1 MSHLIKLNRTL
12 VLGCTAATV
21 LALLVAC
28 GGDHETMAM
37 NSQKAFDD
45 AKKKGIPIA
54 KGGHGGHA
62 AMGSEEMSGLDGSGT
77 DATTS
82 NASSSGMKGMDMS
95 GSKQGDMKGMDM
107 SGMKHGDMKG
117 MDMSGMKHGDMKGM
131 DMSGMKQGD
140 MKGMNMSGMKHGDM
154 KGMDMSGMEMSPVVP
169 QPKALQARP
178 GETATTLLAD
188 PLDAPAT
195 SSVTA
200 ARESS
205 VMNQEMASGSGM
217 SMSMGTYVQQD
228 VGRPTSGTSPMI
240 GMEHGMPGMKMDGG
254 GSTHDMSGMKHESS
268 GSSKTGPSG
277 SAPKAPMAMYVC
289 SSHPE
294 VVSDRPGK
302 CPIDGTPLVKKEKQ
316 P

>member
-1 MSHLIKLNRTL
+1 MSHLFKLNRTL

-37 NSQKAFDD
+37 KSQKAFDD
-45 AKKKGIPIA
+45 AQKKGIPIA
-54 KGGHGGHA
+54 KGGHGGHT
-62 AMGSEEMSGLDGSGT
+62 AMGSEEMSGMGGSGT
-77 DATTS
+77 DAATS
-82 NASSSGMKGMDMS
+82 SPSSSG
-95 GSKQGDMKGMDM
+95 MKGMDM

-131 DMSGMKQGD
+131 DMSGMKHGD
-140 MKGMNMSGMKHGDM
+140 MKGMN
-154 KGMDMSGMEMSPVVP
+154 MSGMEMSPVVP

-178 GETATTLLAD
+178 GETATTLRAD

-205 VMNQEMASGSGM
+205 AMNQEMASGSGM

-228 VGRPTSGTSPMI
+228 VGRPFSGTSPMK
-240 GMEHGMPGMKMDGG
+240 GMEHGMPGMKMDGA

-268 GSSKTGPSG
+268 RSLMNTGTSG
-277 SAPKAPMAMYVC
+277 TAPKAPMATYAC
-289 SSHPE
+289 SSHPD